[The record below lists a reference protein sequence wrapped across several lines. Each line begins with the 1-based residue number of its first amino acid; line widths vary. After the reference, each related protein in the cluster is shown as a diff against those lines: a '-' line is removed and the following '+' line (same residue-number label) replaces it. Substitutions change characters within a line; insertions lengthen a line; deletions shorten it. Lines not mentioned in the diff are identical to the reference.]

1 MTLPMHLLAAL
12 LVLCVPLAAQ
22 QPAPSPG
29 PAPDP
34 ILDEANFEALFAWVL
49 PDEDELEWRK
59 IGWRGVLAD
68 AVEEARR
75 TDRPIL
81 LWAMNGHPLACT

>member
-1 MTLPMHLLAAL
+1 MLRLTAVL
-12 LVLCVPLAAQ
+12 LCVPLAAQ
-22 QPAPSPG
+22 PPAPAAPG
-29 PAPDP
+29 TFAP
-34 ILDEANFEALFAWVL
+34 ILDQANFETLFEHVV
-49 PDEDELEWRK
+49 PDDDELIWQK

-68 AVEEARR
+68 AVEEAQR